1 MGGVK
6 ITRKIIKYGL
16 CILAV
21 MFILIVTNFFLKE
34 SVMTINL
41 SGEKISQVEIV
52 NGRTGQHNFYT
63 DEAFINDLSS
73 CLNGLTLVKK
83 GKANHSKKGYLIDL
97 KLFEIC
103 GVDSK
108 LVYNIVILDSQR
120 ILIDEYE
127 YLFNSND
134 LLRLLC

>member
-1 MGGVK
+1 MK
-6 ITRKIIKYGL
+6 KKIIKYGL
-16 CILAV
+16 CVLAI
-21 MFILIVTNFFLKE
+21 MLILIVTDLFLKE
-34 SVMTINL
+34 SVMTIYL
-41 SGEKISQVEIV
+41 SDEKICQVEIV

-83 GKANHSKKGYLIDL
+83 GKADHSKKGYLIDL
-97 KLFEIC
+97 KLFEVC
-103 GVDSK
+103 GVDPK

-120 ILIDEYE
+120 LLIDEYE

-134 LLRLLC
+134 LLCLLC